1 MIYKKYA
8 RRSTMDYRGKDLATV
23 LKDID
28 TTYNHYGAFTRL
40 DRVLAL
46 TKKGFSNSDV
56 EYGLRY
62 FINMCPNKSV
72 RDLLKISYGV
82 TR

>member
-1 MIYKKYA
+1 MIRRFN

-23 LKDID
+23 IKDID
-28 TTYNHYGAFTRL
+28 TSYNHYGLLTRM

-46 TKKGFSNSDV
+46 AKKGFSQSDV

-62 FINMCPNKSV
+62 FASMCDNRKIQH
-72 RDLLKISYGV
+72 DLLKAYGV
-82 TR
+82 AR

>member
-1 MIYKKYA
+1 MIKHYA
-8 RRSTMDYRGKDLATV
+8 RRSRMDYRGKDLDTV
-23 LKDID
+23 IKDID
-28 TTYNHYGAFTRL
+28 TSYNHYGLLTRM

-46 TKKGFSNSDV
+46 AKKGFNDADV

-62 FINMCPNKSV
+62 FANMCDNKKI
-72 RDLLKISYGV
+72 RGDLLRAYGV